1 MKLDVEGKKNNRTSA
16 MTRKRQDCSQ
26 DGHLAWNCTKRVGH
40 RVRSLEV
47 SATIARNKAI
57 SPCITQIMHCFV
69 NKDLVS

>member
-40 RVRSLEV
+40 RVRSLEL
-47 SATIARNKAI
+47 SLQETRPYHHALPR
-57 SPCITQIMHCFV
+57 
-69 NKDLVS
+69 